1 MAQRDYPYADD
12 EFDAPTD
19 PDAPRGVHR
28 APRSAW
34 SRWWPFLA
42 VLILAPALAFAA
54 VTYLSNSRGDDGAS
68 ENPGGGQ
75 SVSSAPTPGASASA
89 TGEGGGEEEPSPGDT
104 EQEPTAEPELGTP
117 VVVLNAAGINGL
129 AARMSEKL
137 QGVGFT
143 SVEAETFTGT
153 RPASSVVYYD
163 RDDLQ
168 ATAQL
173 VADTLGIDAV
183 EVSQANAGGGVTVVL
198 TSDPGA

>member
-12 EFDAPTD
+12 EFDAPAD

-54 VTYLSNSRGDDGAS
+54 VTYLSGTRGGDGAS
-68 ENPGGGQ
+68 DQPGSNP
-75 SVSSAPTPGASASA
+75 SASAPTQGGSASP
-89 TGEGGGEEEPSPGDT
+89 TEGAEGQEEPSPGDT
-104 EQEPTAEPELGTP
+104 EEQPTAEPELGTP
-117 VVVLNAAGINGL
+117 VVVLNAAGVNGL

-143 SVEAETFTGT
+143 SVEAQTFTGT
-153 RPASSVVYYD
+153 PPASSVVYYD
-163 RDDLQ
+163 SEDLE
-168 ATAQL
+168 ATARL

-183 EVSQANAGGGVTVVL
+183 ELSQADAGGGVTVVL
-198 TSDPGA
+198 TTDPDA

>member
-12 EFDAPTD
+12 EFDAPAD

-54 VTYLSNSRGDDGAS
+54 VTYLSNSRGGDGAS
-68 ENPGGGQ
+68 EGPGTQQG
-75 SVSSAPTPGASASA
+75 PGASTPDPSA
-89 TGEGGGEEEPSPGDT
+89 TATEGAGEGEGEPSPDDT
-104 EQEPTAEPELGTP
+104 EKETPQPELGTP

-153 RPASSVVYYD
+153 RPAESVVYYD
-163 RDDLQ
+163 REDLKP
-168 ATAQL
+168 TAQL
-173 VADTLGIDAV
+173 VADTLGIGSV
-183 EVSQANAGGGVTVVL
+183 EVSEANASGGITVVL